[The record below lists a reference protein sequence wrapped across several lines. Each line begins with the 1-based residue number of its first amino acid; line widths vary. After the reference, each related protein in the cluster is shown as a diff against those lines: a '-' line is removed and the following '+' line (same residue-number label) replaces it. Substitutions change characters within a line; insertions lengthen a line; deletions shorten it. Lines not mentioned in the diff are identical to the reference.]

1 MSEFVRDRSR
11 LRTASLKAATKATD
25 VATRDRRRHLFRN
38 GLPIVLEVIIL
49 AFVNGAPLSSFPL
62 PPVPFGAA

>member
-49 AFVNGAPLSSFPL
+49 AFGNGALFFVSDA
-62 PPVPFGAA
+62 PVSFGAA